1 MMRVTQGMLSNN
13 MLRNLNQSYSKLN
26 DYQNQVS
33 TGKKITRPSDN
44 PTVAVQAM
52 SYRTNLTEIE
62 QFKTNFS
69 KAYSSIDN
77 ADTALDDATQALQRI
92 RELTVQASNDTNN
105 TEDRHA
111 IQNEINELKEHLMG
125 IANTKVE
132 DNYIFNGGNT
142 KNAPVVVVNGKTIN
156 TGTEGEAITIELSKG
171 VSMPVSIKGSD
182 VFSTTFFE
190 NIEELQ
196 EKLKT
201 GSSGEELQTYLSK
214 LDANMSAV
222 STARSQLGAK
232 YNRIEVMEART
243 DEQEITFKRLLSDT
257 EDVEFEKALIDLQA
271 QTSVHQAAL
280 AVGSKIIQPT
290 LMDFLR

>member
-1 MMRVTQGMLSNN
+1 MMRITQGMLSNN
-13 MLRNLNQSYSKLN
+13 MLRNLNQSYSKLI

-52 SYRTNLTEIE
+52 GYRTNLTEIE

-105 TEDRHA
+105 TENRQA
-111 IQNEINELKEHLMG
+111 IENEINELKEHLMD
-125 IANTKVE
+125 IANTKVG
-132 DNYIFNGGNT
+132 DHYIFNGGNT
-142 KNAPVVVVNGKTIN
+142 KTAPVAVVDGKTVN
-156 TGTEGEAITIELSKG
+156 TGTEGEPITIELAKG
-171 VSMPVSIKGSD
+171 LSMPVSIKGSE
-182 VFSTTFFE
+182 VFSNDFFQ

-196 EKLKT
+196 EKLKA
-201 GSSGEELQTYLSK
+201 GVSGEELNTYLAK
-214 LDANMSAV
+214 IDANSDAV
-222 STARSQLGAK
+222 STARSELGAK

-257 EDVEFEKALIDLQA
+257 EDVEFEKALIDLQT

-280 AVGSKIIQPT
+280 AVGSKVIQPT